1 MNHYVYETTNLINGK
16 KYIGKRSCKCPIEED
31 KYMGSGVYLLRA
43 IRKYG
48 VDNFKKRIIKTFLTE
63 EDAYFFEKE
72 EISKVNADIND
83 RYYNIAMGGKG
94 GICGLNVSEET
105 RKKLSIASKGRTC
118 SEETRKK
125 ISNSHKNSKTLE
137 IRIKNL
143 SKLKFKKVIC
153 LNNLMVFDCVQDANE
168 YMGFKKTYAGI
179 SRCCKGKMK
188 STGKI
193 NGERALWLHYEDY
206 IKLSESEIKD
216 KIAISEKVD
225 RSSINN
231 HMYGRTGEKHHNS
244 KKVLRINDMK
254 VFINAVQAYQEVGL
268 SSPSKINACCRGER
282 NSAGKINGE
291 PAKWMYYDDYVK
303 NKFPLK

>member
-1 MNHYVYETTNLINGK
+1 MNHYVYEITNLINGK
-16 KYIGKRSCKCPIEED
+16 KYIGKRSCKCPIEDD

-43 IRKYG
+43 IKKYG
-48 VDNFKKRIIKTFLTE
+48 IDNFKKRIIKTFLTE

-105 RKKLSIASKGRTC
+105 RKRLSIASKGRTC

-125 ISNSHKNSKTLE
+125 ISNSHKNNKTLVT
-137 IRIKNL
+137 RIKEL

-179 SRCCKGKMK
+179 SLCCKGKMK

-216 KIAISEKVD
+216 KIATSEKVD
-225 RSSINN
+225 RSGINN

-244 KKVLRINDMK
+244 KQVLRINDMK

-268 SSPSKINACCRGER
+268 SNPSKINACCRGKR

-291 PAKWMYYDDYVK
+291 PAIWMYYEDYLNTIK
-303 NKFPLK
+303 E